1 MDNVR
6 NKEDEGSSQPVSES
20 GSEIIVNTEELVIQ
34 AIRGNSGAFGKL
46 YIVFVEKIYRYVY
59 YSTQSKDT
67 SEDIT
72 QEVFL
77 KAWSAI
83 DSCRGREKT
92 FSSWLFRI
100 AHNLLIDRLR
110 KYNRRVSFEIQPME
124 DKIDTSSGLEM
135 KFEQQDLMKAM
146 DYLPE
151 NQRRVIIL
159 KFIEGMD
166 NREIADILSK
176 SEGAVRILQMRAL
189 DNLKKEL
196 DKE

>member
-1 MDNVR
+1 MDNLR
-6 NKEDEGSSQPVSES
+6 NRKSEGSLQPVPDT
-20 GSEIIVNTEELVIQ
+20 GFGIAADIEELVAQSIK
-34 AIRGNSGAFGKL
+34 GNTGAFGKL

-59 YSTQSKDT
+59 YSIQSKDI

-100 AHNLLIDRLR
+100 AHNLMVDRLR
-110 KYNRRVSFEIQPME
+110 RYNRHVTFEIQPME
-124 DKIDTSSGLEM
+124 DKIDMSSGLE
-135 KFEQQDLMKAM
+135 KNIEQQDLMKAM
-146 DYLPE
+146 KCLSE
-151 NQRRVIIL
+151 NQQKVIVL
-159 KFIEGMD
+159 KFIEGME
-166 NREIADILSK
+166 NHEIAGILGK

-189 DNLKKEL
+189 ARLKKEL
-196 DKE
+196 GKE